1 MKKLLLL
8 LWLLPHIMVAQ
19 TTTTPA
25 GGQLN
30 IPGGI
35 QMTFN
40 NAGEGESVTTI
51 KILVLLTLLTVAPA
65 LLLTMTSFARTVIV
79 LSFTRQAIGTQSLP
93 PNQIIIGLA
102 LFITFFVMSP
112 ILMTVNST
120 ALQPYMDGKISRSVF
135 FTRATIPLKKFMF
148 QQVQDDELKLF
159 IKYSQM
165 DKKPDTLE
173 ELPLYVLIPAFV
185 TSEIKRGFQMG
196 FMIFIPFIILDII
209 VASILMSMGMMMLPP
224 AIISLP
230 LKIMLFVLVDG
241 WDLIIGS
248 LLKSFSV

>member
-1 MKKLLLL
+1 MKKYIFILLSLS
-8 LWLLPHIMVAQ
+8 LPLFGA
-19 TTTTPA
+19 PS

-35 QMTFN
+35 RI
-40 NAGEGESVTTI
+40 AVDGGSEGETVTTV
-51 KILVLLTLLTVAPA
+51 KILVLLTLLTIAPA
-65 LLLTMTSFARTVIV
+65 ILLSMTSFARVIIV

-102 LFITFFVMSP
+102 LFVSFFIMSP
-112 ILMTVNST
+112 TLITINDN
-120 ALQPYMDGKISRSVF
+120 ALQPYMDGKISREIF
-135 FTRATIPLKKFMF
+135 FKEASQPLKEFMYK
-148 QQVQDDELKLF
+148 QVYDADLKLF
-159 IKYSQM
+159 LDYSSL
-165 DKKPDTLE
+165 KEKPQNLE
-173 ELPLYVLIPAFV
+173 ELPIHILIPAFI

-196 FMIFIPFIILDII
+196 FMIFIPFIILDLI

-230 LKIMLFVLVDG
+230 LKIMLFVLVNG

-248 LLKSFSV
+248 LIKSFN

>member
-1 MKKLLLL
+1 MKKYIFLLFTISLPLL
-8 LWLLPHIMVAQ
+8 SAPS
-19 TTTTPA
+19 

-35 QMTFN
+35 N
-40 NAGEGESVTTI
+40 ISVDGGSEGETVTTV
-51 KILVLLTLLTVAPA
+51 KILVLLTLLTIAPA
-65 LLLTMTSFARTVIV
+65 ILLSMTSFARVIIV

-102 LFITFFVMSP
+102 LFVSFFIMSP
-112 ILMTVNST
+112 TLITINDN
-120 ALQPYMDGKISRSVF
+120 ALQPYMDGKITRETF
-135 FTRATIPLKKFMF
+135 FKEASIPLKEFMYK
-148 QQVQDDELKLF
+148 QVYDTDLKLF
-159 IKYSQM
+159 LDYSSL
-165 DKKPDTLE
+165 KEKPQNLE
-173 ELPLYVLIPAFV
+173 ELPIHILIPAFI

-196 FMIFIPFIILDII
+196 FMIFIPFIILDLI

-230 LKIMLFVLVDG
+230 LKIMLFVLVNG

-248 LLKSFSV
+248 LIKSFQ